1 MLLHSVMDRVSEHTT
16 NKQKMD
22 EFSMVYYNNLL
33 VGRGGGWQE
42 PGQGSLVC
50 WAAGEGEGG
59 VDPAGGGREGGW
71 EGCGHCSGA
80 ITVANLFILV
90 LAPGLFISRGSMM
103 F

>member
-59 VDPAGGGREGGW
+59 VDPAGGGRAAVTALGLSQLPTFLYWCWHPGYLYR
-71 EGCGHCSGA
+71 GA
-80 ITVANLFILV
+80 A
-90 LAPGLFISRGSMM
+90 
-103 F
+103 